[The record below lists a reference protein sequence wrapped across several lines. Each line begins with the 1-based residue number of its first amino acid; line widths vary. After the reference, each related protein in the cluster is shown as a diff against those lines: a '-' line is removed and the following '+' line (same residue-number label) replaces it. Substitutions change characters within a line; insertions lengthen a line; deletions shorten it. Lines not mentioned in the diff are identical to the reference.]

1 MTASVPTESRSHH
14 PSRRPAPLRRL
25 GVRAGV
31 ATALGIALV
40 VVVPGG
46 LGGGDG
52 TASAASLTLFED
64 CDELAGWFADSARD
78 LVGPYGFQGV
88 GMQRWGGPDV
98 DVAAP
103 ASEESATGSAPTGT
117 NVQEEGVD
125 EPDLLK
131 TDGTRVVAVRGDR
144 LSVVEVSS
152 GSPRILGQLRL
163 DSGHAEELLLV
174 DDRVLLF
181 GSNWDEPEAAA
192 ATILTVVD
200 LSDPTRPAV
209 LRTESIEG
217 SYLSAREHD
226 GAVRVVLTS
235 NPNLP
240 FVFPEGDLTD
250 DEAALQNR
258 AIVEAAPAQSW
269 LPQRAVYDSD
279 GDELGRGALLDCDQ
293 ISRPAEPAG
302 IGVLTV
308 LTFDLRAPD
317 APMSEPL
324 AVAADGDMVYAST
337 DRLYVATT
345 RGGWMFPPPVDT
357 FQRWLPGGEQ
367 IPVTTELHGFDIS
380 DRSATAYLGSGSV
393 DGWLLGRWALSA
405 AGGYLRVATTRD
417 GVPEQGGTDSAV
429 TVLAED
435 GAELTV
441 VGSVGGLGRGEQ
453 IRAVRWFGD
462 LATVVTF
469 QQTDPLYTVDLS
481 DPTSPQVLGEL
492 KVTGYSAYLHPLG
505 DGLLLGVG
513 QEATETGTV
522 TGAKIATFDLT
533 DLASPSMVDSVVE
546 PDAWAEVE
554 SDSRA
559 FTYLPE
565 ERLAVTQIGTGG
577 GSALWSVAIRP
588 DGTLGASAQ
597 WSTSGEAWLA
607 RAIPVGGRMVALT
620 DGSNG
625 AVLTVLDLDGL
636 RPLDSVR
643 LG

>member
-1 MTASVPTESRSHH
+1 MSAPTQPDS
-14 PSRRPAPLRRL
+14 PSRPRPLRQL

-31 ATALGIALV
+31 ATALGLALV

-46 LGGGDG
+46 LGGGG
-52 TASAASLTLFED
+52 TATAASLTSFED
-64 CDELAGWFADSARD
+64 CEELAGWFAASARD
-78 LVGPYGFQGV
+78 LVGPYGFQSIGDE
-88 GMQRWGGPDV
+88 RFGPPTV
-98 DVAAP
+98 DIAAS
-103 ASEESATGSAPTGT
+103 ADAESATGSAPTGT

-144 LSVVEVSS
+144 LSVVDVS
-152 GSPRILGQLRL
+152 GAAPRILGELRL
-163 DSGHAEELLLV
+163 DSGQAHELLLV
-174 DDRVLLF
+174 GDRVLLF
-181 GSNWDEPEAAA
+181 GNNWDEPEAAA
-192 ATILTVVD
+192 ATILTIVD

-209 LRTESIEG
+209 VRTESIEG

-235 NPNLP
+235 SPHIP
-240 FVFPEGDLTD
+240 FVFPEGDRSD
-250 DEAALQNR
+250 DEAARQNR
-258 AIVEAAPAQSW
+258 ATVDAAPAQTW
-269 LPQRAVYDSD
+269 LPQRVAYDSD
-279 GDELGRGALLDCDQ
+279 GDELERAALLDCDQ
-293 ISRPAEPAG
+293 VSRPVEPAG

-308 LTFDLRAPD
+308 LTFDLRAPE
-317 APMSEPL
+317 APISEPL

-345 RGGWMFPPPVDT
+345 RGGWMFPQPVDT
-357 FQRWLPGGEQ
+357 FQRGMPDREP

-380 DRSATAYLGSGSV
+380 DRSATTYLGSGSV
-393 DGWLLGRWALSA
+393 EGWLLGRWALSA
-405 AGGYLRVATTRD
+405 EGGYLRVATTRD
-417 GVPEQGGTDSAV
+417 GVPAEGGTDSAV

-435 GAELTV
+435 GEELTI

-481 DPTSPQVLGEL
+481 DPTAPRVLGEL

-513 QEATETGTV
+513 QEATESGQV
-522 TGAKIATFDLT
+522 TGAKISTFDMT
-533 DLASPSMVDSVVE
+533 DLASPSLVDAVVE
-546 PDAWAEVE
+546 ADAWAEVE

-565 ERLAVTQIGTGG
+565 QRLALTQIGTGS
-577 GSALWSVAIRP
+577 GSALWSVGIGP
-588 DGTLGASAQ
+588 DGTLGTTAQ
-597 WSTSGEAWLA
+597 WSTPGDAWLA

-620 DGSNG
+620 EGSNG
-625 AVLTVLDLDGL
+625 GVLTVLSLDGL